1 MQGKTGNLK
10 FNFAVV
16 LVLMFSNILLTAAQS
31 QNRQAAELYKE
42 ASDYVRVK
50 SRESASQGKRIDAE
64 ARESFA
70 QEQKSLAK
78 KYAAELAARADL
90 KETDFYYLGSLYDL
104 AGSEPKTFEAM
115 KRFLAAYPPETEGDA
130 LQSART
136 FVIILA
142 AKQKQFAEAEQTFQA
157 WLKAKPFVPSKRP
170 AVERSLAVS
179 FYKDGKYD
187 EAIKYG
193 QSAFDGLKAL
203 EAKTLAERRA
213 KMDLYGGLVEILALS
228 YRKNKN
234 TDQALNVLAEGR
246 ALSFTIPSAQLYR
259 KVMMVVEGSGFS
271 EKKLMQKVE
280 SYKNADAAPELAIEE
295 WLGQDAATLE
305 SMRGRVV
312 LLDFWATW
320 CGPCISTFPR
330 LRQWHKKYSPE
341 GFTIVGVT
349 QFYGE
354 ADGKKMT
361 ALQETDFLGEFRK
374 KHKLPYGFAV
384 SKRGEDNAKYDINA
398 YPTTV
403 LLDRSGVIRYI
414 GIGAGAEESANL
426 EEMIEKLIKE
436 KSPVAV
442 SSR

>member
-1 MQGKTGNLK
+1 MKTSKRNLGCR
-10 FNFAVV
+10 FCSVILSLFFAVSLAV
-16 LVLMFSNILLTAAQS
+16 AQMP
-31 QNRQAAELYKE
+31 NRPAAEIYKE
-42 ASDYVRVK
+42 TSDYIKVK
-50 SRESASQGKRIDAE
+50 AKEIAGQGKRVDAE
-64 ARESFA
+64 KREGLA

-90 KETDFYYLGSLYDL
+90 KGTDFYYLGSLYSL
-104 AGSEPKTFEAM
+104 AGSDPKTVEAM
-115 KRFLAAYPPETEGDA
+115 KKFLAEYPPETKGDA
-130 LQSART
+130 IQSARSYI
-136 FVIILA
+136 VILA
-142 AKQKQFAEAEQTFQA
+142 AKQKQFADAEQTFQA
-157 WLKAKPFVPSKRP
+157 WLKGEPFEPTQRP
-170 AVERSLAVS
+170 TIEQSLAIS

-187 EAIKYG
+187 EAVKYG
-193 QSAFDGLKAL
+193 QSAFDNLKAL

-213 KMDLYGGLVEILALS
+213 KMELYGSLVEILALS
-228 YRKNKN
+228 YRKSKN
-234 TDQALNVLAEGR
+234 SDRALEVLAESR

-259 KVMMVVEGSGFS
+259 KTMTVVSGSGFS

-280 SYKNADAAPELAIEE
+280 SYKNAAAAPELNVEE

-305 SMRGRVV
+305 SMRGKVV

-330 LRQWHKKYSPE
+330 LREWHKKYSPE

-361 ALQETDFLGEFRK
+361 PLQEMDFLGEFRK

-384 SKRGEDNAKYDINA
+384 SKRGEDTAKYDINA
-398 YPTTV
+398 YPTTI
-403 LLDRSGVIRYI
+403 LLDRDGVIRYI

-426 EEMIEKLIKE
+426 EEMIEKLLKE
-436 KSPVAV
+436 TK
-442 SSR
+442 